1 MVLRLKSSDIEA
13 DYRAIEEGLDTSNF
27 PLGHPL
33 RDIDKASELGFFK
46 SEVGRDEISV
56 FAAIRWEII
65 LENLTECGAAASNA
79 PFYVRQSNYLHTSRP
94 KCYTMTVEKVDKD
107 GKRVQKLDNKLKGVD
122 RSVVRQ
128 MTLETYL
135 RTLLLNE
142 TQTAKSV
149 KISSKSHSIFMESIK
164 KQALSNLD
172 DKVRILIHIN
182 IILMFHKYF

>member
-1 MVLRLKSSDIEA
+1 
-13 DYRAIEEGLDTSNF
+13 
-27 PLGHPL
+27 
-33 RDIDKASELGFFK
+33 
-46 SEVGRDEISV
+46 
-56 FAAIRWEII
+56 
-65 LENLTECGAAASNA
+65 
-79 PFYVRQSNYLHTSRP
+79 
-94 KCYTMTVEKVDKD
+94 MTVEKVDKD

-182 IILMFHKYF
+182 ITLMFHKYF